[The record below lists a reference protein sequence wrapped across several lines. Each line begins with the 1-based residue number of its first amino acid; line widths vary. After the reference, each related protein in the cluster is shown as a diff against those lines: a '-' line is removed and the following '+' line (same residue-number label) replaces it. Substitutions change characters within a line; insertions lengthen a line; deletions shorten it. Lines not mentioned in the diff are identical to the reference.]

1 MENNRASFGSNFGFL
16 MAAIGSAVGLGNI
29 WGFPYKMG
37 MSGGFAFL
45 LVYLVLAVLVGLAV
59 MVGEF
64 TIGRKTG
71 MSPVAAYRKLSKKFT
86 WLGYMA
92 VICPF
97 LVLCF
102 YFVLGGMVM
111 RYALGYLTAIF
122 GWDTW
127 GVANIAD
134 FFGQFIL
141 NGGSMIL
148 WTAIFIALNAFIVA
162 AGVAEGIEKFCKIGM
177 PALFVML
184 LIVIIY
190 VAVQPGAMGGYKFMF
205 GWNIKP
211 LQEDFLKVL
220 KTAAGQMFFSLS
232 LGMGAM
238 ITYGSYLKKQES
250 IQKNAVIVVIC
261 DTLVAIMA
269 GMIVMPACYA
279 FLGGETSSG
288 PGLLFLS
295 MQIVF
300 EKMGYIGNIM
310 GFLFY
315 ALVFIAAIS
324 SSFSLLEV
332 ITSFKVDQNVEQG
345 KAPGRKKYAIL
356 AACIIFVFCLPTCL
370 DGLGAGTNGG
380 ATIGNP
386 ADVLGMHWAEAGDIS
401 EFAEGTD
408 YYVKGDDGI
417 YTKLA
422 ADEAFVEGETYYLN
436 TARTWNGDWLDFYDM
451 LSEGIMMPLG
461 ALVMAF
467 AIGWIWKIDMVVEE
481 CEQSGHKFWGR
492 GFFNICYKIITPIG
506 MAFVLFAQ
514 ITDFFG

>member
-1 MENNRASFGSNFGFL
+1 
-16 MAAIGSAVGLGNI
+16 
-29 WGFPYKMG
+29 
-37 MSGGFAFL
+37 
-45 LVYLVLAVLVGLAV
+45 
-59 MVGEF
+59 
-64 TIGRKTG
+64 
-71 MSPVAAYRKLSKKFT
+71 
-86 WLGYMA
+86 
-92 VICPF
+92 
-97 LVLCF
+97 
-102 YFVLGGMVM
+102 
-111 RYALGYLTAIF
+111 
-122 GWDTW
+122 
-127 GVANIAD
+127 
-134 FFGQFIL
+134 
-141 NGGSMIL
+141 MIL

-177 PALFVML
+177 PALFIML
-184 LIVIIY
+184 LIVIVY
-190 VAVQPGAMGGYKFMF
+190 VAVQPGAMDGYKFMF
-205 GWNIKP
+205 GWNVEP
-211 LQEDFLKVL
+211 LKEDFLKVL

-250 IQKNAVIVVIC
+250 IQKNAVIIVIC

-300 EKMGYIGNIM
+300 DKMGYVGNIM

-332 ITSFKVDQNVEQG
+332 ITSFKVDQNVEKG

-356 AACIIFVFCLPTCL
+356 VAVIIFVFCLPTAL

-380 ATIGNP
+380 ATIGSP
-386 ADVLGMHWAEAGDIS
+386 ADILGMHWAEAGDIS
-401 EFAEGTD
+401 EFADGTN

-417 YTKLA
+417 YSKVDTA
-422 ADEAFVEGETYYLN
+422 AVAFDASETYYLN

-461 ALVMAF
+461 AMVMAF

-481 CEQSGHKFWGR
+481 CEASGHKFCGR
-492 GFFNICYKIITPIG
+492 AFFNICYKFITPIG
-506 MAFVLFAQ
+506 MAFVLYAQ

>member
-1 MENNRASFGSNFGFL
+1 MENNRTSFGSNFGFL

-37 MSGGFAFL
+37 MNGGFAFL
-45 LVYLVLAVLVGLAV
+45 LVYLVLAIFVGLAV
-59 MVGEF
+59 MVGEL

-71 MSPVAAYRKLSKKFT
+71 LSPVAAYRKLSKKFT

-92 VICPF
+92 VLVPF

-102 YFVLGGMVM
+102 YFVLGGMVT

-122 GWDTW
+122 GWNTW
-127 GVANIAD
+127 GVDNIAD
-134 FFGQFIL
+134 YFGQFIC

-148 WTAIFIALNAFIVA
+148 WTAIFIAINAFVVA

-205 GWNIKP
+205 GWNLEP
-211 LQEDFLKVL
+211 LKEDFLNVL

-250 IQKNAVIVVIC
+250 VQKNAVIIVIC

-279 FLGGETSSG
+279 FLDGNTSSG

-295 MQIVF
+295 MQLVF
-300 EKMGYIGNIM
+300 DKMGYIGNIM

-324 SSFSLLEV
+324 SSMSLLEV

-345 KAPGRKKYAIL
+345 KAPGRKKYAIIV
-356 AACIIFVFCLPTCL
+356 AIIIFIFCLPTCL
-370 DGLGAGTNGG
+370 DGLGTGVNDG
-380 ATIGNP
+380 ATLGTP
-386 ADVLGMHWAEAGDIS
+386 AEILGMEWGEAGNIT
-401 EFAEGTD
+401 EFAKDTT
-408 YYVKGDDGI
+408 YYTVDETGH
-417 YTKLA
+417 YSAVA
-422 ADEAFVEGETYYLN
+422 ADAAFDANETYYVN
-436 TARTWNGDWLDFYDM
+436 TAKGWNCDWLDFYDM

-481 CEQSGHKFWGR
+481 CEQSGHKFWGK
-492 GFFNICYKIITPIG
+492 GFFNLCYKIITPIG
-506 MAFVLFAQ
+506 MAFVLYAQ
-514 ITDFFG
+514 VTGFFG

>member
-1 MENNRASFGSNFGFL
+1 
-16 MAAIGSAVGLGNI
+16 
-29 WGFPYKMG
+29 

-86 WLGYMA
+86 WMGCMA
-92 VICPF
+92 VLVPF

-127 GVANIAD
+127 NVADISE
-134 FFGQFIL
+134 FFGTFIL
-141 NGGSMIL
+141 NGGQMIL

-177 PALFVML
+177 PALFIML
-184 LIVIIY
+184 LIVIVY
-190 VAVQPGAMGGYKFMF
+190 VAVQPGAMDGYKFMF
-205 GWNIKP
+205 GWNVEP
-211 LQEDFLKVL
+211 LKEDFLKVL

-269 GMIVMPACYA
+269 GMISYAC
-279 FLGGETSSG
+279 LLRIPRRRDQLR
-288 PGLLFLS
+288 PGTPCSCLCR
-295 MQIVF
+295 
-300 EKMGYIGNIM
+300 
-310 GFLFY
+310 
-315 ALVFIAAIS
+315 S
-324 SSFSLLEV
+324 SSTRWATSATSWASCSTPLFSSQQFLLPSPCLRSLPPSRL
-332 ITSFKVDQNVEQG
+332 TRTLQRARLPD
-345 KAPGRKKYAIL
+345 AKKYAIL
-356 AACIIFVFCLPTCL
+356 AAVIIFVFCLPTCL

-380 ATIGNP
+380 ATIGSP
-386 ADVLGMHWAEAGDIS
+386 ADILGMHWAEAGDIS
-401 EFAEGTD
+401 N
-408 YYVKGDDGI
+408 
-417 YTKLA
+417 LP
-422 ADEAFVEGETYYLN
+422 
-436 TARTWNGDWLDFYDM
+436 TA
-451 LSEGIMMPLG
+451 P
-461 ALVMAF
+461 
-467 AIGWIWKIDMVVEE
+467 
-481 CEQSGHKFWGR
+481 
-492 GFFNICYKIITPIG
+492 IT
-506 MAFVLFAQ
+506 M
-514 ITDFFG
+514 